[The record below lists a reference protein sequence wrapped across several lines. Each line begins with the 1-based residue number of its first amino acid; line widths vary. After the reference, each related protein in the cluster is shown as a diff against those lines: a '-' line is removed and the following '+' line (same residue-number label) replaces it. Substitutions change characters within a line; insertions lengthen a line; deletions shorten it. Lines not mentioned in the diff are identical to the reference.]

1 MSGTGGGWGPVG
13 LGRRFGFSSEHTK
26 SPLKGLV
33 TVNRKAH
40 KGLCAASAPAKS
52 CLRVP

>member
-1 MSGTGGGWGPVG
+1 MGRGGG
-13 LGRRFGFSSEHTK
+13 FGFYSEHNG

-40 KGLCAASAPAKS
+40 KGLCEGSAQPLSPAFRTS
-52 CLRVP
+52 LSTHCIV